1 VKVRRVVTGQ
11 DATGKSVFVSDI
23 QVEPIELAIMPGTAF
38 HLLWGSDKPPTLP
51 TDGSPPSRPLYFPS
65 TGGYRFAFFTLGPDS
80 VTIPPDLDIGE
91 ALEELGTK
99 LPGLAEAMEPAH
111 PGMHTTDTVDID
123 VVISGEVDLEL
134 DDGSEVH
141 LRAGDCVIQNGTRH
155 AWRNRTSEP
164 VVIFVTLLG
173 AERRAE
179 RRT

>member
-1 VKVRRVVTGQ
+1 MKVRRVVTGQ
-11 DATGKSVFVSDI
+11 DATGKSVFVSETE
-23 QVEPIELAIMPGTAF
+23 VEPIELAIMPGTAF
-38 HLLWGSDKPPTLP
+38 HRLWGSDEPTVLP
-51 TDGSPPSRPLYFPS
+51 TDGTQPPAPLYFPPTS
-65 TGGYRFAFFTLGPDS
+65 GYRFAFFTLGPDS

-91 ALEELGTK
+91 ALGELATL
-99 LPGLAEAMEPAH
+99 LPGLAEAMELEN

-155 AWRNRTSEP
+155 AWHNRTNEP

-173 AERRAE
+173 AERRS
-179 RRT
+179 

>member
-11 DATGKSVFVSDI
+11 DPGGKSVFVSDSE
-23 QVEPIELAIMPGTAF
+23 VDPIELSILPGTAF
-38 HLLWGSDKPPTLP
+38 HRIWGSDEQPSLP
-51 TDGSPPSRPLYFPS
+51 TDGSQPAAPMYFPP
-65 TGGYRFAFFTLGPDS
+65 TEGYRFSFFTLGPDE
-80 VTIPPDLDIGE
+80 VALPEDLDIGA

-99 LPGLAEAMEPAH
+99 LPGLGEAMEPEN

-134 DDGSEVH
+134 DDGKTVH

-164 VVIFVTLLG
+164 AVLFVTLLG
-173 AERRAE
+173 ARRAAG
-179 RRT
+179 